1 MNKENA
7 KKRVKPNL
15 RLFRTASS
23 RAVKEAKNALGHLE
37 GEGGKEIEIP
47 IRSTFIRSADP
58 EDQSRLAEVIGAGSR
73 RDGAGKGGRNTA
85 GKGGGEVRLKLLLSL
100 IAKNNRGWEKKSK
113 ETGRIPN
120 AKPSPVRGVA
130 YADLFGLYRSRVKE
144 GAEPIPKRYKDY
156 QGAKRVAVALNW
168 LEENNFVNI
177 ERSDEFR
184 DRKIAYEEDK
194 AAYDKAKAD
203 YKRKK
208 RDAKDLPEPKKPRD
222 SVRVKRVSLLRE
234 GADSLS
240 KDPRYVRPQRRKET
254 VAGKETEVV
263 EPYANLPS
271 GFWTK
276 GWIVV
281 LPGSAI
287 AVLLCLLDFSK
298 RVGRSDRLRVRGDD
312 EESYSLSKATWYK
325 GSAYLWIYEII
336 EIDEDVTPNFAEFKA
351 PMVYEINSDR
361 LDDDIGLRSEVA
373 AHFSGNDPDSSG
385 PVVYVKRGFHF
396 ELAPDDPDTEQ
407 E

>member
-1 MNKENA
+1 M
-7 KKRVKPNL
+7 
-15 RLFRTASS
+15 
-23 RAVKEAKNALGHLE
+23 
-37 GEGGKEIEIP
+37 
-47 IRSTFIRSADP
+47 
-58 EDQSRLAEVIGAGSR
+58 
-73 RDGAGKGGRNTA
+73 
-85 GKGGGEVRLKLLLSL
+85 
-100 IAKNNRGWEKKSK
+100 
-113 ETGRIPN
+113 
-120 AKPSPVRGVA
+120 A

-287 AVLLCLLDFSK
+287 AVLLCLLDFSTRLK
-298 RVGRSDRLRVRGDD
+298 DTERLRIRSET
-312 EESYSLSKATWYK
+312 EESYSLSRATWYK
-325 GSAYLWIYEII
+325 GSAYLWAYNLID
-336 EIDEDVTPNFAEFKA
+336 IDEDDGPNWAEFKA
-351 PMVYEINSDR
+351 PMVYTIYKDR
-361 LDDDIGLRSEVA
+361 LNDEIELRSEVES
-373 AHFSGNDPDSSG
+373 HFSDSNN
-385 PVVYVKRGFHF
+385 VLIKRGFRF
-396 ELAPDDPDTEQ
+396 ELAPDDPDAEQ
-407 E
+407 EESKSNDASSGVF